1 MAECNEAQLRRVCY
15 ALSAQRSNLEA
26 AFSNAIAARPN
37 HAASCEEY
45 GSKLSYEALS
55 RFEFR
60 QAVMNVA
67 DLELSFKDV
76 GAVMAWLQPDPNVYL
91 VPSELWESVHHVVR
105 TGTLP
110 CSPHRASS
118 RVLYPSS
125 TNGSSAHQEYSLQRH
140 KGGKPLTG
148 AVPAVCPDPV
158 DKFLHQI
165 VGDVKLRSPS
175 TLPLPPSGS
184 YLAPPEIHSPS
195 LREKSASKSEH
206 SSLSTSTQELSFR
219 MTTDA
224 ESAHWT
230 CPKRDPRS
238 ARYVGTQQASHM
250 DNVVAATSETAAQEA
265 LSALRKELCAER
277 AAREA
282 AEVALAAAQLD
293 LHQINSRGIVADMD
307 QSEMSRLC
315 ERIASLQV
323 DLESQQELYREA
335 LEDAAEM
342 RRALMESKQE
352 YIDLKD
358 GERVRMEELMQREE
372 RLLQALLRQLETAR
386 SDGLS
391 MDHYSQE
398 MDRVYTCLE
407 RLHTRLKQRG
417 IQGFSV
423 LSQPGGNSHGIHP
436 LGSPES
442 MRLQLQVPC
451 TPNSTFVNVS
461 DDYRLHGASSMSKQ
475 QNPTS
480 DIEAEACMSYQVLVS
495 DLDQLRNE
503 VSQLL

>member
-158 DKFLHQI
+158 DKFLH
-165 VGDVKLRSPS
+165 
-175 TLPLPPSGS
+175 
-184 YLAPPEIHSPS
+184 
-195 LREKSASKSEH
+195 
-206 SSLSTSTQELSFR
+206 QELSFR